1 MQIESNTKR
10 ITFFFIAECSLSYQK
25 IMQIESYTKRIT
37 FFFIAECSFILSKD
51 NANRGQYKKNHI
63 LFYCRVQLI
72 LLQIEE
78 DFYLL

>member
-1 MQIESNTKR
+1 MQIESN
-10 ITFFFIAECSLSYQK
+10 
-25 IMQIESYTKRIT
+25 TKRIT

-72 LLQIEE
+72 LLQIED

>member
-10 ITFFFIAECSLSYQK
+10 IA
-25 IMQIESYTKRIT
+25 

-63 LFYCRVQLI
+63 LFYCRVQLCLWI
-72 LLQIEE
+72 RKCKSRRFLSFIE
-78 DFYLL
+78 DKSKIVPHFIFYKR

>member
-1 MQIESNTKR
+1 VLPIACFLCLRNR
-10 ITFFFIAECSLSYQK
+10 ISWYKDNANREQYKKNHILFYCRVQL
-25 IMQIESYTKRIT
+25 
-37 FFFIAECSFILSKD
+37 ILSKD
-51 NANRGQYKKNHI
+51 NANREQYKKNHI

>member
-1 MQIESNTKR
+1 VQLI
-10 ITFFFIAECSLSYQK
+10 LSKDNANREQYKKNHILFYCRVQL
-25 IMQIESYTKRIT
+25 
-37 FFFIAECSFILSKD
+37 ILSKD

>member
-1 MQIESNTKR
+1 MQIEGN
-10 ITFFFIAECSLSYQK
+10 
-25 IMQIESYTKRIT
+25 TKRIT

-51 NANRGQYKKNHI
+51 NANREQYKKNHI

-78 DFYLL
+78 DFYLLFKFRKLTKHDVTA

>member
-1 MQIESNTKR
+1 MQIEGNTKR
-10 ITFFFIAECSLSYQK
+10 ITFFFID
-25 IMQIESYTKRIT
+25 
-37 FFFIAECSFILSKD
+37 ECSFILSKD